1 MDKKKASVR
10 MAALPQGTEKHPDGR
25 GMGSCSE
32 GLDKEQRL
40 LCLLLCQALTGR
52 PPRELSELSG
62 WTDMHKVIRMAQRH
76 KVLPLLYGVLCEEGR
91 EETLDAADKKWV
103 ENISRTAAKQS
114 YRLLFL
120 TRYLVRTL
128 EEAGVP
134 VLVLKGSGVAE
145 LYPVPEMRKSGDVDV
160 LVPVDMLK
168 DATKLLTRQGV
179 LVGQSQH
186 ANHHL
191 ALRTGDGIDL
201 ELHTMLAEPFRD
213 NRINRSMNRL
223 LPDYFAKR
231 EYRECMGVSLP
242 VPAEAHQALQL
253 LLHMLQHFMRAGFG
267 LKLLCDWVVFWN
279 RDVVQGIVAEFLELA
294 DGCHVRKFAEMITMV
309 CKEFLGLRRDLPMG
323 GHCDRKLAEELL
335 QDVFA
340 AEEFG
345 KGDKDRMVIVQE
357 NSLWA
362 YVREFHYQMKL
373 NHPKA
378 SPYVILWPGLW
389 VITLAVFLR
398 NNRKLNRGR
407 VKDILRNAGD
417 RSRLLQ
423 QIGLDK

>member
-1 MDKKKASVR
+1 MNTRLS
-10 MAALPQGTEKHPDGR
+10 
-25 GMGSCSE
+25 
-32 GLDKEQRL
+32 KEQRL
-40 LCLLLCQALTGR
+40 LCLLLCQALAGR
-52 PPRELSELSG
+52 RSRELAATARQ
-62 WTDMHKVIRMAQRH
+62 TDMKKVLQMAQRH
-76 KVLPLLYGVLCEEGR
+76 KVLPLLYDVLCEEWQG
-91 EETLDAADKKWV
+91 EALDASDIKWV
-103 ENISRTAAKQS
+103 ESISRTTVKQS

-120 TRYLVRTL
+120 TRYLARTL

-145 LYPVPEMRKSGDVDV
+145 LYPVPELRKSGDVDV
-160 LVPVDMLK
+160 LIPEDRLEAAT
-168 DATKLLTRQGV
+168 DALAEKGF
-179 LVGQSQH
+179 LVKKSQH

-191 ALRTGDGIDL
+191 AFRSEDGIDL

-213 NRINRSMNRL
+213 SGINRCMEQL
-223 LPDYFAKR
+223 LPAYFDRK

-242 VPAEAHQALQL
+242 VPSEAHQALQL
-253 LLHMLQHFMRAGFG
+253 LLHMLQHFLRAGFG

-279 RDVVQGIVAEFLELA
+279 REEAQGVVPEFLALA
-294 DGCHVRKFAEMITMV
+294 EECRVREFAETVTMV
-309 CKEFLGLRRDLPMG
+309 CREFLGLRRDLPMG
-323 GHCDRKLAEELL
+323 CSRDRRLAEEFL

-345 KGDKDRMVIVQE
+345 KADKDRMVIVQKD
-357 NSLWA
+357 SLWG
-362 YVREFHYQMKL
+362 YLKEFHYQMRM

-378 SPYVILWPGLW
+378 SPYVVLWPALW
-389 VITLAVFLR
+389 VVTLVVFLR

-407 VKDILRNAGD
+407 VKDILRSAGD

>member
-1 MDKKKASVR
+1 MSAKLS
-10 MAALPQGTEKHPDGR
+10 
-25 GMGSCSE
+25 
-32 GLDKEQRL
+32 KEQRL
-40 LCLLLCQALTGR
+40 LCLLLCQALTGKR
-52 PPRELSELSG
+52 SRELSELSRQ
-62 WTDMHKVIRMAQRH
+62 TDMKKVIQTARQH
-76 KVLPLLYGVLCEEGR
+76 KVLPLLYEVLCEEWQGDA
-91 EETLDAADKKWV
+91 LDTADRRQV
-103 ENISRTAAKQS
+103 ESISRTTAKQS

-128 EEAGVP
+128 EAAGVP
-134 VLVLKGSGVAE
+134 VLVLKGSGAAE
-145 LYPVPEMRKSGDVDV
+145 LYPVPEMRKSGDVDMLIPEDWLETARELLAKDQF
-160 LVPVDMLK
+160 LVK
-168 DATKLLTRQGV
+168 
-179 LVGQSQH
+179 QSQH

-191 ALRTGDGIDL
+191 AFGSKDGIDL

-213 NRINRSMNRL
+213 SRINQAMQRL
-223 LPDYFAKR
+223 LPDYFEKK
-231 EYRECMGVSLP
+231 EHRECMGVRLP
-242 VPAEAHQALQL
+242 VPGEPHQALQL
-253 LLHMLQHFMRAGFG
+253 LLHMLQHFLRAGFG

-279 RDVVQGIVAEFLELA
+279 RDEVQGTVPEFQELA
-294 DGCHVRKFAEMITMV
+294 EICHIREFADTITMV
-309 CKEFLGLRRDLPMG
+309 CKEFLGLRQDLPMG
-323 GHCDRKLAEELL
+323 GDRDRKLAEEFL

-345 KGDKDRMVIVQE
+345 KADKDRMVIVQE

-362 YVREFHYQMKL
+362 YIKEFHYQMKI

-378 SPYVILWPGLW
+378 SPCIVLWPALW

-398 NNRKLNRGR
+398 NNRKLNRGK